1 LKRQLGQS
9 VDPSYDPELLHKQQL
24 LSQTVQ
30 EEWQVL
36 QNTIQVYVIRA
47 IIKSGDKLG
56 NSSDRNF
63 TATVAEEIFH
73 ETVEEA
79 FKIADK
85 FDPNRLAHP
94 WLLGIA
100 AKKVQRWQR
109 QQTQQT
115 QQNKRIT
122 PIAELPLARKLK
134 QQNSESLSEEEILGI
149 LNKSPNSSDSEMLEY
164 LLSLVNDGY
173 REVLKLT
180 FIDDLDGESL
190 AAALGTTVG
199 AAYIKKH
206 RAIAQ
211 LRQAYAQGNK
221 SSEEGR

>member
-1 LKRQLGQS
+1 MKRQVGQP
-9 VDPSYDPELLHKQQL
+9 VNPSYDSVLHQKQQL
-24 LSQTVQ
+24 LSQAVQ
-30 EEWQVL
+30 EKWQVL
-36 QNTIQVYVIRA
+36 QNTIQVYVIKA
-47 IIKSGDKLG
+47 IRESGDKLG

-100 AKKVQRWQR
+100 SQKVRRWQR
-109 QQTQQT
+109 QQTQQ
-115 QQNKRIT
+115 NRRIT

-149 LNKSPNSSDSEMLEY
+149 LNKSPNSCDSEMLEY
-164 LLSLVNDGY
+164 LLSLVNEGY

-199 AAYIKKH
+199 AAYTKKH

-211 LRQAYAQGNK
+211 LREAYAQGNK
-221 SSEEGR
+221 SSEDGR

>member
-1 LKRQLGQS
+1 MKRQVGQP
-9 VDPSYDPELLHKQQL
+9 VDPSYDSVLHQKQQL
-24 LSQTVQ
+24 LSQAVQ
-30 EEWQVL
+30 EKWQVL
-36 QNTIQVYVIRA
+36 QNTIQVYVIQA
-47 IIKSGDKLG
+47 IRKSGDKLG

-109 QQTQQT
+109 QQTQQN
-115 QQNKRIT
+115 QRIT
-122 PIAELPLARKLK
+122 PIAELPLVRKLK

-149 LNKSPNSSDSEMLEY
+149 LNKSSNSSDPEMLEY

-173 REVLKLT
+173 REVLKLA
-180 FIDDLDGESL
+180 FVDGLDGEFL
-190 AAALGTTVG
+190 AAALGITQG
-199 AAYIKKH
+199 AAYTKKH

>member
-79 FKIADK
+79 LKIADK

-109 QQTQQT
+109 QQTQQN
-115 QQNKRIT
+115 QRIT

-134 QQNSESLSEEEILGI
+134 QQNSEILSEEEILGI
-149 LNKSPNSSDSEMLEY
+149 LYKSSNSSDSEMLEY

-173 REVLKLT
+173 REVLKLA
-180 FIDDLDGESL
+180 FVDGLDGESL
-190 AAALGTTVG
+190 AAALGTTTG
-199 AAYIKKH
+199 AAYTKKH

-211 LRQAYAQGNK
+211 LRQAYAQSNK

>member
-1 LKRQLGQS
+1 VTLKRQLGQP
-9 VDPSYDPELLHKQQL
+9 VDPSYDPELHQKQQL
-24 LSQTVQ
+24 LSQVVQ

-36 QNTIQVYVIRA
+36 QRTIQMYVIKA
-47 IIKSGDKLG
+47 IRQFGDKLG

-63 TATVAEEIFH
+63 TETVAKEIFH

-79 FKIADK
+79 LKIAGK
-85 FDPNRLAHP
+85 FDPNRSARP

-100 AKKVQRWQR
+100 VKKIQRWQR
-109 QQTQQT
+109 QQT

-134 QQNSESLSEEEILGI
+134 QQNSENLSEEEILGI
-149 LNKSPNSSDSEMLEY
+149 LYESSNSSDPEMLEY

-173 REVLKLT
+173 REILKLA
-180 FIDDLDGESL
+180 FVDGLDGKFL
-190 AAALGTTVG
+190 AAALGTTAG
-199 AAYIKKH
+199 AAYTKKS

-211 LRQAYAQGNK
+211 LRQAYAQSNK

>member
-47 IIKSGDKLG
+47 INQSGEKLG
-56 NSSDRNF
+56 NSSNRNF
-63 TATVAEEIFH
+63 TETVAKEILH

-79 FKIADK
+79 LKIAGK
-85 FDPNRLAHP
+85 FDPNRSARP

-100 AKKVQRWQR
+100 AKKIQRWQR
-109 QQTQQT
+109 QQTQQN
-115 QQNKRIT
+115 QRIT

-134 QQNSESLSEEEILGI
+134 QQNSEILSEEEILGI
-149 LNKSPNSSDSEMLEY
+149 LYKSSNSSDPEMLEY

-173 REVLKLT
+173 REVLKLA
-180 FIDDLDGESL
+180 FIDGLDGESL
-190 AAALGTTVG
+190 AAALGTTTG
-199 AAYIKKH
+199 AAYTKKH

-211 LRQAYAQGNK
+211 LRQAYAQSNK